1 MKPLYFKGYKW
12 LLSENQQE
20 LTFWV
25 IDGTR
30 LWLSI
35 SNLFFRK
42 KKKKI
47 KIKGRL
53 CLECM
58 LFKSSSARSITC
70 SISVLQLLY
79 VSVYNTVPIPVSLT
93 WSKLPLIKYNPFMEL
108 TQAY

>member
-42 KKKKI
+42 KKEK
-47 KIKGRL
+47 
-53 CLECM
+53 
-58 LFKSSSARSITC
+58 
-70 SISVLQLLY
+70 
-79 VSVYNTVPIPVSLT
+79 N
-93 WSKLPLIKYNPFMEL
+93 
-108 TQAY
+108 